1 MNAITR
7 TEAQKLAN
15 DITDGIKSSDPK
27 VVADATEAVNLALT
41 NAKAHGVGKRFIE
54 DVEDAMDMPNKSA
67 RAHSLAKMR
76 TTSFRN
82 DPETEVTASRLAHL
96 LFQVSKKM
104 NPWTPGGSKRVIS
117 KEDFKKMKVREGGH
131 IPDGLSVKDAIAG
144 GFLTADGKA
153 IKGDPTPEPMAEAP
167 TFTPEEQARFEA
179 YLASQQNA

>member
-7 TEAQKLAN
+7 KEAQELAN
-15 DITDGIKSSDPK
+15 AITDGIKSSDSE
-27 VVADATEAVNLALT
+27 VVADATEAVNLAIT
-41 NAKAHGVGKRFIE
+41 NAKAHKVGKRFIE

-67 RAHSLAKMR
+67 RAHGLAKMR

-82 DPETEVTASRLAHL
+82 DPATEVHASRLAHL

-104 NPWTPGGSKRVIS
+104 NPRTFTSTRIIS
-117 KEDFKKMKVREGGH
+117 KEAFKKMKVREGGH
-131 IPDGLSVKDAIAG
+131 IPDGLTVKQAIAG

-167 TFTPEEQARFEA
+167 KFTPTDEQIKA
-179 YLASQQNA
+179 YLARQQQNV